1 VAVIVIAATNAPVL
15 AVPVAALYTTAS
27 GQTVVT
33 VMAHGIR
40 TDVPV
45 RVGAETGGYVP
56 VRPLHG
62 TTLAAGDRVLVGQ

>member
-1 VAVIVIAATNAPVL
+1 VIAATRAPVL

-33 VMAHGIR
+33 VIAHGRR
-40 TDVPV
+40 TGVPV
-45 RVGAETGGYVP
+45 QVGVEIGGYVP

-62 TTLAAGDRVLVGQ
+62 ALAAGDRVLVGQ